1 MVAVWTGQAVDPSRI
16 SERGV
21 QMISRRSFSTAGAA
35 LVAAALLDSRHAIS
49 QAARAAR
56 IVVGF
61 APGGSTDAVARLLA
75 DKMRGGSLG
84 ANVIVE
90 NKPGAGGR
98 IGAEYVKNAE
108 PDGNTLIVTP
118 DAIMYLYP
126 HVYRNLPYHVMRDFT
141 PVVRVSTTVLS
152 VFAGSGLPESVRTV
166 AEFITYAK
174 ANPKSAVYATAGAGA
189 TVHFTGVMIEKASA
203 VALAAAHY
211 RGAAP
216 AIQDLIGGQIP
227 VFIGGLGDG
236 LPMVKAGRIR
246 SLGTTGP
253 VRSPLLPEVPTLVE
267 QGFKDIVVVEGFGLY
282 APIKTPAAAVAKI
295 NQEVRELLKAKDVI
309 DRLAT
314 FGFEPGGES
323 PEEFARTVAFE
334 FERWGP
340 VVRASGFKAED

>member
-1 MVAVWTGQAVDPSRI
+1 
-16 SERGV
+16 
-21 QMISRRSFSTAGAA
+21 MISRRSFSTAGAA
-35 LVAAALLDSRHAIS
+35 LATTALLQSRHAMA
-49 QAARAAR
+49 QTPGRAAR

-61 APGGSTDAVARLLA
+61 APGGSTDAVGRLLA
-75 DKMRGGSLG
+75 DKLRGGILG
-84 ANVIVE
+84 TNVIVE

-126 HVYRNLPYHVMRDFT
+126 HVYRNLPYNVMRDFT
-141 PVVRVSTTVLS
+141 PVVRASRTVLS
-152 VFAGSGLPESVRTV
+152 VFAGPGLPDSVRTV
-166 AEFITYAK
+166 AELITYAK

-189 TVHFTGVMIEKASA
+189 TVHFTGVMIEKASG
-203 VALAAAHY
+203 VALAATHY

-253 VRSPLLPEVPTLVE
+253 VRSPLLPEAPTLAE
-267 QGFKDIVVVEGFGLY
+267 QGFKDIVVVEGFGIY
-282 APIKTPAAAVAKI
+282 VPIRTPTAVVARI
-295 NQEVRELLKAKDVI
+295 NQEVREVLKDKDVI
-309 DRLAT
+309 DKLAT

-323 PEEFARTVAFE
+323 PEEFAKTVAFE
-334 FERWGP
+334 FGRWGP
-340 VVRASGFKAED
+340 VVLASGFKAEE

>member
-1 MVAVWTGQAVDPSRI
+1 
-16 SERGV
+16 
-21 QMISRRSFSTAGAA
+21 MITRRSFSTAGAA
-35 LVAAALLDSRHAIS
+35 LVAASVLDSRHAMA
-49 QAARAAR
+49 QASGRTAR

-61 APGGSTDAVARLLA
+61 APGGSTDAVGRMLA
-75 DKMRGGSLG
+75 DKLRGGTLG
-84 ANVIVE
+84 TNVIVE
-90 NKPGAGGR
+90 NKAGAGGR

-126 HVYRNLPYHVMRDFT
+126 HVYRNLPYNVMRDFT
-141 PVVRVSTTVLS
+141 PVVRASKTVLS
-152 VFAGSGLPESVRTV
+152 VFAGAGLPESVRTV

-174 ANPKSAVYATAGAGA
+174 AHPKSAVYATAGAGA
-189 TVHFTGVMIEKASA
+189 TVHFTGVMIEKASG
-203 VALAAAHY
+203 VALGATHY

-253 VRSPLLPEVPTLVE
+253 VRSPFLPEAPTLVE
-267 QGFKDIVVVEGFGLY
+267 QGFKDIVVVEGFGIY
-282 APIKTPAAAVAKI
+282 APIKTPAVVVAKI
-295 NQEVRELLKAKDVI
+295 NQEVRELLKARDVI

-314 FGFEPGGES
+314 FGFEPGGET
-323 PEEFARTVAFE
+323 PEEFAKTIAFE
-334 FERWGP
+334 YERWAP
-340 VVRASGFKAED
+340 VVLASGFKAEE